1 MTDEIEVS
9 DDTRIERH
17 IWRNIGK
24 KNARQMAQ
32 ELGVSPDDIL
42 RVKMTLVDSVDEL
55 TIQVQRAKLLSTLQE
70 LADDAQ
76 ERARDTDDRNYA
88 GMVNSATASI
98 KALLTELN
106 RSSKADDGRVKELN
120 RKRVAAIVQL
130 MQATVEKGVAT
141 LSGRYQLDEFEV
153 FQIFNSALRDAAQE
167 LQGDI
172 E

>member
-1 MTDEIEVS
+1 MTDEIEAA

-55 TIQVQRAKLLSTLQE
+55 TLQVQRAKLLSTLQE

-76 ERARDTDDRNYA
+76 ARAANTDDRNYA

-98 KALLTELN
+98 KTLLTELN
-106 RSSKADDGRVKELN
+106 RASKADDGRVAELN

-141 LSGRYQLDEFEV
+141 LSGRYELDEFEV
-153 FQIFNSALRDAAQE
+153 FQIFNSALREAAQE

>member
-1 MTDEIEVS
+1 MTDEIEVA

-55 TIQVQRAKLLSTLQE
+55 TLQVQRAKLLSTLQE

-76 ERARDTDDRNYA
+76 ERAANTDDRNYA

-98 KALLTELN
+98 KTLLTELN
-106 RSSKADDGRVKELN
+106 RASKADDGRVAELN

-141 LSGRYQLDEFEV
+141 LSGQYQLDEFEV

>member
-1 MTDEIEVS
+1 MTDEIEVA

-55 TIQVQRAKLLSTLQE
+55 TLQVQRAKLLSTLQE

-76 ERARDTDDRNYA
+76 ERAANTDDRNYA

-98 KALLTELN
+98 KTLLTELN
-106 RSSKADDGRVKELN
+106 RASKADDGRVAELN

-141 LSGRYQLDEFEV
+141 LSGQYQLDEFEV
-153 FQIFNSALRDAAQE
+153 FQIFNSSLRDAAQE

>member
-1 MTDEIEVS
+1 MTDEIEVA

-42 RVKMTLVDSVDEL
+42 RVKMTLVDSIDEL
-55 TIQVQRAKLLSTLQE
+55 TLQVQRAKLLSTLQE

-76 ERARDTDDRNYA
+76 ERAANTDDRNYA

-98 KALLTELN
+98 KTLLTELN
-106 RSSKADDGRVKELN
+106 RASKADDGRVAELN

-141 LSGRYQLDEFEV
+141 LSGQYQLDEFEV